1 MVGNAAATAAAV
13 VDDVVG
19 KVATVNVTV
28 GTDCHTRE
36 FQLQTVLIGDHCQNL
51 AIWIC
56 GIIENDDII
65 MPFVR
70 IPFLRAKD
78 KLHSLSPS
86 TTLSPE
92 TESLKRG
99 LEIPNSKPH
108 SLVIQRRRG
117 LHADR
122 YLDYEEPIKSLVT

>member
-1 MVGNAAATAAAV
+1 MGKSVQWAQDKLFLLETGIMVGNAAATAAAV

-78 KLHSLSPS
+78 KLHSFVSIDHA
-86 TTLSPE
+86 TT
-92 TESLKRG
+92 RG
-99 LEIPNSKPH
+99 RIFQVMFGDS
-108 SLVIQRRRG
+108 
-117 LHADR
+117 
-122 YLDYEEPIKSLVT
+122 